1 MKFRLKSNF
10 SSFLLESTVTVF
22 VRSLSLISGKLVAC
36 LENQRIFNSIYF
48 LLKKTSE
55 HAKEDAVD
63 LKNTQ
68 LRMEREKQVSL
79 LSLL

>member
-1 MKFRLKSNF
+1 MSYVNTYVWQVSCLFGKSN
-10 SSFLLESTVTVF
+10 EY
-22 VRSLSLISGKLVAC
+22 LIP
-36 LENQRIFNSIYF
+36 FYF
-48 LLKKTSE
+48 LFKKTSE

-79 LSLL
+79 LSVL